1 MRDSKLVK
9 LLSCFS
15 LKELKQLKLIA
26 DSPYFNK
33 EESVRALMDYL
44 LRYAPGFTHP
54 KLDYPQAFRYIF
66 GSRSIQSDPQTAV
79 SKVMSK
85 LIALVKEFIVQEE
98 LSQQSVQKNLYQVQF
113 FNRRAMVDYIPKLL
127 EEADILLESNPH
139 RNEFYFRHR
148 LLLESE
154 WSTFLNMVQDKS
166 SPDYN
171 LSKQNRAL
179 DAYYALSKLQM
190 FCFAKNAELRIN
202 VEFDYSQKPQ
212 FLEWIQSSGLLDDDN
227 IRIWYLALHLLNNP
241 ALTPFHDLK
250 NAIRQQE
257 ENISPPNLRILYSY
271 LANTARVV
279 FTDRQT
285 YFGALFDLYKE
296 QLALNILHV
305 NGYLSPVML
314 RNVTIVGLKRREF
327 DWVQRFLEENTDR
340 IVPTYL
346 EREDIITLCKAYLH
360 FEKKEFHEA
369 LELINTLHYESLFTK
384 MDERRMR
391 LMCYF
396 EMRMNGPLEDLV
408 NSFRKF
414 LTDHKKGIPPNY
426 LEENR
431 LFIHFIHKLVSAN
444 LKIRENRQSLA
455 DEIRL
460 VPILPE
466 KEWLLA
472 KVNERH

>member
-9 LLSCFS
+9 LLSGFS
-15 LKELKQLKLIA
+15 GKELKQLKLMA
-26 DSPYFNK
+26 DSPYFNNQ
-33 EESVRALMDYL
+33 ESVRSLVDFL
-44 LRYAPGFTHP
+44 LLYAPGFNHP
-54 KLDYPQAFRYIF
+54 KVDYPWAYRHIF
-66 GSRSIQSDPQTAV
+66 GSRPIQSDPQTAV
-79 SKVMSK
+79 AKVMSK
-85 LIALVKEFIVQEE
+85 LMLLVKEFIVQEE
-98 LSQQSVQKNLYQVQF
+98 LAQQPEQKVLYQVQF
-113 FNRRAMVDYIPKLL
+113 FNRRALVDYIPRLL
-127 EEADILLESNPH
+127 EEGDDLLESNPY
-139 RNEFYFRHR
+139 RNEYYFRHR

-154 WSTFLNMVQDKS
+154 WSTFLNMVHDKS
-166 SPDYN
+166 NPDYN
-171 LSKQNRAL
+171 LGKQNRAL
-179 DAYYALSKLQM
+179 DTYYAVSKLQM

-212 FLEWIQSSGLLDDDN
+212 FLEWIQRSGLLDDAH
-227 IRIWYLALHLLNNP
+227 IRIWYLAFCLLNEP
-241 ALTPFHDLK
+241 GAAHFQDLK
-250 NAIRQQE
+250 AAIRQLE
-257 ENISPPNLRILYSY
+257 GKLSPPNLRILYSY

-279 FTDRQT
+279 FSDRQT

-296 QLALNILHV
+296 QLDLNILHV

-327 DWVQRFLEENTDR
+327 DWVQHFLEENAER

-360 FEKKEFHEA
+360 FEKKEFHRA
-369 LELINTLHYESLFTK
+369 LELINTLRYESLFTK

-396 EMRMNGPLEDLV
+396 EMHMIGPLDDLV

-431 LFIHFIHKLVSAN
+431 LFIHFIHKLASAN
-444 LKIRENRQSLA
+444 LKIRENRQTLA
-455 DEIRL
+455 DEIRQ
-460 VPILPE
+460 VPMLPE

-472 KVNERH
+472 KVLEEK

>member
-212 FLEWIQSSGLLDDDN
+212 FLEWIQSSGLLDDAN

-327 DWVQRFLEENTDR
+327 DWV
-340 IVPTYL
+340 
-346 EREDIITLCKAYLH
+346 
-360 FEKKEFHEA
+360 
-369 LELINTLHYESLFTK
+369 
-384 MDERRMR
+384 
-391 LMCYF
+391 
-396 EMRMNGPLEDLV
+396 
-408 NSFRKF
+408 
-414 LTDHKKGIPPNY
+414 
-426 LEENR
+426 
-431 LFIHFIHKLVSAN
+431 
-444 LKIRENRQSLA
+444 
-455 DEIRL
+455 
-460 VPILPE
+460 
-466 KEWLLA
+466 
-472 KVNERH
+472 

>member
-1 MRDSKLVK
+1 MRDSKLIR
-9 LLSCFS
+9 LLACFT
-15 LKELKQLKLIA
+15 LKELKQLKVMA
-26 DSPYFNK
+26 DSPYFNNQ
-33 EESVRALMDYL
+33 EPVRALIDYL
-44 LRYAPGFTHP
+44 LPYAPDFKHP
-54 KLDYPQAFRYIF
+54 KLDYAPAFRHIF
-66 GSRSIQSDPQTAV
+66 ADRPIQSDPQTAV
-79 SKVMSK
+79 AKVMSK
-85 LIALVKEFIVQEE
+85 LMILVKEFIVQEE
-98 LSQQSVQKNLYQVQF
+98 LSQEPVQKNLYQVHF

-127 EEADILLESNPH
+127 QEADSFIEENPY
-139 RNEFYFRHR
+139 RNEYYFRHR

-154 WSTFLNMVQDKS
+154 WSTFLNMVHDKS
-166 SPDYN
+166 NPDYN

-212 FLEWIQSSGLLDDDN
+212 FLEWIQRSGLLDDSS
-227 IRIWYLALHLLNNP
+227 IRIWYMALHLLDKPGLAYFN
-241 ALTPFHDLK
+241 DLK
-250 NAIRQQE
+250 MAIQHQE
-257 ENISPPNLRILYSY
+257 ATLSPPNLRILYSY
-271 LANTARVV
+271 LANMARVI

-327 DWVQRFLEENTDR
+327 DWVQRFLDENAER
-340 IVPTYL
+340 IVPSYL
-346 EREDIITLCKAYLH
+346 EREDIVTLCKAYLH
-360 FEKKEFHEA
+360 FEKKEFHQA

-396 EMRMNGPLEDLV
+396 EMKMTGPLEDLV

-431 LFIHFIHKLVSAN
+431 LFIHFIHKLGAVN

-472 KVNERH
+472 KVDEA